1 MEDFEKIESEAIK
14 KLKPQKPKMKISG
27 KSAFLLERL
36 SKEKTDKQPT
46 QEKRRGSSEQRS

>member
-1 MEDFEKIESEAIK
+1 MKDYEKIESEAIK

-36 SKEKTDKQPT
+36 SKGQEDKHLDSGNK
-46 QEKRRGSSEQRS
+46 END

>member
-14 KLKPQKPKMKISG
+14 KIKPQKPKMKISG

-36 SKEKTDKQPT
+36 SREKIDKQAT
-46 QEKRRGSSEQRS
+46 QDKGKASSD